1 MKRDVDAFFDY
12 RRKLS
17 WREALLI
24 MRNIMHN
31 GGVFVGALILI
42 VLAVLG
48 YQKLTAWMPAD
59 FPVAL
64 TMAAIVSLGLTKGGV
79 RTFLK
84 EPDLVFLLPA
94 EPRMHKYFRQG
105 LFYSIF
111 YQCMQMLYI
120 VGVFYPLFPQ
130 YIGTPRLFWVAML
143 AALVL
148 KAWNVAAHWHEL
160 LYGRLRWA
168 FAVLR
173 YELNVLLMW
182 AVLSE
187 RHFLYAALALVLV
200 AWIAF
205 LRGKI
210 TPHQYPWIKLIAIEQ
225 KTVAAYNAWA
235 NFFIDI
241 PQVKN
246 QVRPRKWLSEQ
257 ITKLPGDKRY
267 PYLYLFTRT
276 FIRHSEYFGIF
287 IRLTIFIG
295 IALFFITNYWL
306 ALVVY
311 LVGLYMMG
319 IQLPNISAER
329 RYPDLIRIYP
339 LTEED
344 KVHSFSLLALRLL
357 RLQSM
362 LLTVPLLLGPL
373 PWITALVI
381 LAIGL
386 VAAHMLSF
394 FYLPKRYGKSDL
406 SAD

>member
-1 MKRDVDAFFDY
+1 MMRDVDSVFHH
-12 RRKLS
+12 RRKNS
-17 WREALLI
+17 WRTALLI
-24 MRNIMHN
+24 MRKIMHN
-31 GGVFVGALILI
+31 GGVFVGALILM

-48 YQKLTAWMPAD
+48 YQKLVAWMPAD
-59 FPVAL
+59 FPSAL
-64 TMAAIVSLGLTKGGV
+64 AMAAIVSLGLTKGGV

-94 EPRMHKYFRQG
+94 ESRMNRYFRQAM
-105 LFYSIF
+105 LYSMF
-111 YQCMQMLYI
+111 YQCVQMLYL
-120 VGVFYPLFPQ
+120 VGVFYPLFLQ
-130 YIGTPRLFWVAML
+130 FIGTPRLFWVIML
-143 AALVL
+143 TALML
-148 KAWNVAAHWHEL
+148 KAWNVAAQWHEL
-160 LYGRLRWA
+160 LYGRARWV
-168 FAVLR
+168 FILLR
-173 YELNVLLMW
+173 YGLNVLLLQFVMIDGYFDFFRLSG
-182 AVLSE
+182 VLII
-187 RHFLYAALALVLV
+187 
-200 AWIAF
+200 WIWL
-205 LRGKI
+205 LRYKI
-210 TPHQYPWIKLIAIEQ
+210 TPHQYPWMKLVAIEQ
-225 KTVAAYNAWA
+225 RTVATYYAWA

-241 PQVKN
+241 PQVKD

-257 ITKLPGDKRY
+257 IAKLPGDKRY

-357 RLQSM
+357 RLQSL
-362 LLTVPLLLGPL
+362 LLTLPLLLGPL

-381 LAIGL
+381 LAI
-386 VAAHMLSF
+386 
-394 FYLPKRYGKSDL
+394 
-406 SAD
+406 

>member
-1 MKRDVDAFFDY
+1 MMRDVDSVFHH
-12 RRKLS
+12 RRKNS
-17 WREALLI
+17 WRAALLI
-24 MRNIMHN
+24 MRKIMHN
-31 GGVFVGALILI
+31 GGVFVGALILM

-48 YQKLTAWMPAD
+48 YQKLIAWMPAD
-59 FPVAL
+59 FPAAL
-64 TMAAIVSLGLTKGGV
+64 AMAAIVSLGLTKGGV
-79 RTFLK
+79 QTFLK

-94 EPRMHKYFRQG
+94 ESRMHLYFRQG
-105 LFYSIF
+105 LLYSMF
-111 YQCMQMLYI
+111 YQCVQMLYT
-120 VGVFYPLFPQ
+120 VGVFYPLFLQ
-130 YIGTPRLFWVAML
+130 FIGTPRLFWLAML

-148 KAWNVAAHWHEL
+148 KAWNVAAHWQEL
-160 LYGRLRWA
+160 LFGRARWA
-168 FAVLR
+168 FVLLR
-173 YELNVLLMW
+173 YVVNVLALW
-182 AVLSE
+182 LVLNE
-187 RHFLYAALALVLV
+187 RYVLAGGAALLLIG
-200 AWIAF
+200 WISL
-205 LRGKI
+205 LRDQI
-210 TPHQYPWIKLIAIEQ
+210 TPHQYPWMKLIAIEQ
-225 KTVAAYNAWA
+225 KTVAAYYAWA

-241 PQVKN
+241 PQVKD
-246 QVRPRKWLSEQ
+246 QVRPRRWLSEQ
-257 ITKLPGDKRY
+257 IAKLPGDKRH

-357 RLQSM
+357 RLQSV
-362 LLTVPLLLGPL
+362 LLTIPLLLGPL
-373 PWITALVI
+373 PWLTALVI

-394 FYLPKRYGKSDL
+394 YYLPKRYGKSDL
-406 SAD
+406 SND